1 MLPSP
6 PRRVLA
12 YAMRALDGIQGELHG
27 VFTTMV
33 DIATRDAASV
43 EALPGESDWLLSLS
57 YVRAAGAV
65 PCWLD
70 VAQLHV

>member
-1 MLPSP
+1 M
-6 PRRVLA
+6 
-12 YAMRALDGIQGELHG
+12 
-27 VFTTMV
+27 FTTMV
-33 DIATRDAASV
+33 DIATRDAAGV

>member
-1 MLPSP
+1 
-6 PRRVLA
+6 
-12 YAMRALDGIQGELHG
+12 MRALDGIQGELHG